1 MADLSVR
8 STASELMDLPST
20 SDQDYA
26 RCLRDLA
33 ALNWLT
39 MTHRPA
45 LRWLDRATANLPPGT
60 AISVLDVACG
70 HGDLLRAIHAWAA
83 RRGLRA
89 VLEGIDL
96 NPRSTAVATAATPE
110 AMAITYRTVDVFAY
124 QPRPMPDIIVSSQFA
139 HHLTDAELVRFLIW
153 LERRAARG
161 WFIADLHRHWAPYYG
176 FRLLAWA
183 AGWHRIVRFDG
194 TVSIARGFRRA
205 DWIAALAALGLTAEI
220 KWHPMFRYG
229 VGRLK

>member
-1 MADLSVR
+1 
-8 STASELMDLPST
+8 MDLPST
-20 SDQDYA
+20 GAEDYA

-39 MTHRPA
+39 MTHRPT
-45 LRWLDRATANLPPGT
+45 LRWLDRATADLPPGA

-70 HGDLLRAIHAWAA
+70 HGDLLRAIHRWAA

-89 VLEGIDL
+89 TLHGIDL
-96 NPRSTAVATAATPE
+96 NPRATTVATAATP
-110 AMAITYRTVDVFAY
+110 AGMAITYRTGDVFAY
-124 QPRPMPDIIVSSQFA
+124 RPDPAPDFIVSSQFA
-139 HHLTDAELVRFLIW
+139 HHLAEPALVRFLGW
-153 LERRAARG
+153 LERYAERG
-161 WFIADLHRHWAPYYG
+161 WFIADLNRHWVPYYG

-183 AGWHRIVRFDG
+183 MGWHRIVRLDG

-205 DWIAALAALGLTAEI
+205 DLISALAAAGVDAEI
-220 KWHPMFRYG
+220 GWHLMFRYG